1 MQISSQLSI
10 IVCWHVLWIYSQ
22 TLTIEVQLI
31 MTDPIKKTA
40 NKSVGKSI
48 RILRHQHGWSQEDIA
63 SRLGISIPAFSKIET
78 GVTDVNL
85 SRLEQIANIYEV
97 SVVQLLTV
105 DNEQAE
111 PVPSHLNVIQKK
123 LTDRETEIAS
133 LQRKVI
139 ELYEEL
145 RNKSSIAV

>member
-1 MQISSQLSI
+1 MS
-10 IVCWHVLWIYSQ
+10 
-22 TLTIEVQLI
+22 
-31 MTDPIKKTA
+31 DPNKKST
-40 NKSVGKSI
+40 NKSIGKSI

-63 SRLGISIPAFSKIET
+63 NRLGISIPAFSKIET

-105 DNEQAE
+105 DSEQVE
-111 PVPSHLNVIQKK
+111 VVPSHLNVIQKK
-123 LTDRETEIAS
+123 LSDRETEIAT

>member
-1 MQISSQLSI
+1 MS
-10 IVCWHVLWIYSQ
+10 
-22 TLTIEVQLI
+22 
-31 MTDPIKKTA
+31 DPNKRTA
-40 NKSVGKSI
+40 NKSIGKSI

-63 SRLGISIPAFSKIET
+63 NRLGISIPAFSKIET

-85 SRLEQIANIYEV
+85 SRLEQITNIYEV

-111 PVPSHLNVIQKK
+111 VAPSHLNLIQKK
-123 LTDRETEIAS
+123 LSDRENEIAS

-145 RNKSSIAV
+145 RNKGSMAS

>member
-1 MQISSQLSI
+1 MS
-10 IVCWHVLWIYSQ
+10 
-22 TLTIEVQLI
+22 
-31 MTDPIKKTA
+31 DPNKKTA
-40 NKSVGKSI
+40 NKSIGKSI

-63 SRLGISIPAFSKIET
+63 NRLGISIPAFSKIET

-105 DNEQAE
+105 DNEQVE
-111 PVPSHLNVIQKK
+111 MVPSHLNVIQKK
-123 LTDRETEIAS
+123 LSDRETEIAT